1 MVVLWVKHPVEMMK
15 NLTLLIDGV
24 SFLIKEDKFSCLPA
38 ADNYTCSGFIFLL
51 IEIMLTKRQIYLVIF
66 AVLSVL
72 LAVGT
77 LFYLRELDRRLQEPL
92 QEEFI
97 YEETPVVPVS
107 DSSSSS

>member
-1 MVVLWVKHPVEMMK
+1 
-15 NLTLLIDGV
+15 
-24 SFLIKEDKFSCLPA
+24 
-38 ADNYTCSGFIFLL
+38 
-51 IEIMLTKRQIYLVIF
+51 MLTKRQIYLVIF

-107 DSSSSS
+107 D

>member
-1 MVVLWVKHPVEMMK
+1 
-15 NLTLLIDGV
+15 
-24 SFLIKEDKFSCLPA
+24 
-38 ADNYTCSGFIFLL
+38 
-51 IEIMLTKRQIYLVIF
+51 MLTKRQIYLVIF

-97 YEETPVVPVS
+97 YEETPVVSVS

>member
-1 MVVLWVKHPVEMMK
+1 
-15 NLTLLIDGV
+15 
-24 SFLIKEDKFSCLPA
+24 
-38 ADNYTCSGFIFLL
+38 
-51 IEIMLTKRQIYLVIF
+51 MLTKRQIYLVIF

-97 YEETPVVPVS
+97 YEEAPVVPVS

>member
-1 MVVLWVKHPVEMMK
+1 
-15 NLTLLIDGV
+15 
-24 SFLIKEDKFSCLPA
+24 
-38 ADNYTCSGFIFLL
+38 
-51 IEIMLTKRQIYLVIF
+51 MLTKRQIYLVIF

-77 LFYLRELDRRLQEPL
+77 LFYLRELDSRLKEPH

>member
-1 MVVLWVKHPVEMMK
+1 
-15 NLTLLIDGV
+15 
-24 SFLIKEDKFSCLPA
+24 
-38 ADNYTCSGFIFLL
+38 
-51 IEIMLTKRQIYLVIF
+51 MLTKRQIYLVIF

-97 YEETPVVPVS
+97 YEETPVVPAS

>member
-1 MVVLWVKHPVEMMK
+1 
-15 NLTLLIDGV
+15 
-24 SFLIKEDKFSCLPA
+24 
-38 ADNYTCSGFIFLL
+38 
-51 IEIMLTKRQIYLVIF
+51 MLTKRQIYLVIF

-97 YEETPVVPVS
+97 YEETPVVSVS
-107 DSSSSS
+107 DSSSSSWADYLQEDFDALLSGETVADMYEGERDYGFTGSKN